1 MKAAPKAIPSILLCW
16 PTTSEADVSGMA
28 GSEAVVISAVAT
40 AGHLPWGRLLYARH
54 TGFSSLTAKMCSY
67 WW

>member
-28 GSEAVVISAVAT
+28 GSEVVV
-40 AGHLPWGRLLYARH
+40 H
-54 TGFSSLTAKMCSY
+54 FSSSNSGSPPLGQTFICTAYRLFFINGKNA
-67 WW
+67 